1 MRTKILV
8 LLAMCA
14 AFTPAI
20 VLAQSAQDKADAEA
34 LFNAGKAALAQNNF
48 AEACPKFAESQ
59 RRDPAIG
66 TALYLAEC
74 YERSGRMASAWALF
88 HQAEDMA
95 NQRRD
100 NRAPIAKARADRLVP
115 SKLVVLTTGADTP
128 GLEVRRDG
136 ERLSSVQFGLA
147 SPIDGGRHV
156 IVATA
161 PGKKTFEW
169 TGDVPEQRG
178 IVTVT
183 IPPLEVA
190 AAQTT
195 PIATA
200 TVTVPTPPVTATT
213 TIPSVP
219 TTPPPPTDSGSRGLG
234 GGKIAGLV
242 VGAVGLAVIGVGT
255 TMGLVANGNYQATSN
270 TPDNCTSATCPT
282 QAGANDRNS
291 AKTLADLSTGV
302 FIGGSIAF
310 VGGLVLFLVLPKPAK
325 TTAARLT
332 VTPLFDA
339 QGGGAMLSGRF

>member
-1 MRTKILV
+1 MKRIV

-14 AFTPAI
+14 VFTPAI

-48 AEACPKFAESQ
+48 AEACPKLAESQ
-59 RRDPAIG
+59 KRDPAIG

-74 YERSGRMASAWALF
+74 YERSGKMASAWALF

-95 NQRRD
+95 NQRHD

-115 SKLVVLTTGADTP
+115 SKLVVTTGADTP

-136 ERLSSVQFGLA
+136 ERISSVQFGLA
-147 SPIDGGRHV
+147 TPVDGGRHV

-169 TGDVPEQRG
+169 TGEVPEQRG
-178 IVTVT
+178 MVTVT
-183 IPPLEVA
+183 IPPLE

-200 TVTVPTPPVTATT
+200 TVTVPNPPVTATVT
-213 TIPSVP
+213 VPSVP
-219 TTPPPPTDSGSRGLG
+219 TTTPPPADSGSGGLG

-255 TMGLVANGNYQATSN
+255 TMGLVANGNYQATSSA
-270 TPDNCTSATCPT
+270 PDNCTTAGCPT

-302 FIGGSIAF
+302 FIGGSIAL